1 MAAAQPAARAGAPAA
16 SGGGFGQLLIALIVV
31 TVLSGAVGAVFA
43 PRSASPQHGQNAK
56 DAATNESSGASAVV
70 APTSNIID
78 LPPIVTNLGAPSE
91 LWVRLETSMI
101 FDSSATQ
108 HPETLAAEI
117 ANDLL
122 AYLRTVS
129 VAQIQGPIGMQ
140 NLRQDINERAAIR
153 SAGAVK
159 ELVIRTLV
167 IQ

>member
-1 MAAAQPAARAGAPAA
+1 MAAASPASRAEA
-16 SGGGFGQLLIALIVV
+16 SAGSGSSFGQLIVAMLVV
-31 TVLSGAVGAVFA
+31 TILGGAVGAIFA
-43 PRSASPQHGQNAK
+43 PKAPSAPQGQASK
-56 DAATNESSGASAVV
+56 EALAAAASGQGGGGVQ
-70 APTSNIID
+70 TSIMID
-78 LPPIVTNLGAPSE
+78 LPPIVTNLGAPQD

-101 FDSSATQ
+101 FDPVAVA
-108 HPETLAAEI
+108 HPDALAAEI

-129 VAQIQGPIGMQ
+129 VSQIQGPIGMQ

-153 SAGAVK
+153 SGGAVK